1 MQHPGL
7 MSRIFHRFI
16 GAVDGVGIGPHADQI
31 QLGIGLVE
39 ESGFQASVHGHD
51 LGFPSHDF
59 IDFE

>member
-1 MQHPGL
+1 

-31 QLGIGLVE
+31 QFGIGLVE
-39 ESGFQASVHGHD
+39 ETGFQASVHGHN